1 MTTCPACG
9 HAAHRYRCPHVED
22 GWRVC
27 QCGLRI
33 DVQQEIADAF
43 ERLRLEL
50 LAPSERAESRAFGE
64 YVLMACCG
72 RVCKPT
78 VC

>member
-1 MTTCPACG
+1 MKTCKHCG
-9 HAAHRYRCPHVED
+9 HPAHRYRCPVIE
-22 GWRVC
+22 GNWVC
-27 QCGLRI
+27 PCGARSL
-33 DVQQEIADAF
+33 DVQQEIVDAF

-50 LAPSERAESRAFGE
+50 LPPELRAESRAFGE
-64 YVLMACCG
+64 RVQLACCG

>member
-1 MTTCPACG
+1 MKICKACG
-9 HAAHRYRCPHVED
+9 HPAHRYRCPHVAD
-22 GWRVC
+22 GWKVC
-27 QCGLRI
+27 HCGER
-33 DVQQEIADAF
+33 DMQQEIADAF

-50 LAPSERAESRAFGE
+50 LPPCKRAESRAFGE
-64 YVLMACCG
+64 RVQLAICG